1 MFHSEFESGG
11 EVTGTFSVKNVL
23 GDINGNGVVEVVDAT
38 LIQKEQAEIHT
49 EYADRAYAL
58 GDFDGDGI
66 SIIDVT
72 TLLRWKAEMPVPY
85 PINEMT
91 DII

>member
-38 LIQKEQAEIHT
+38 LIQKELAEIHT
-49 EYADRAYAL
+49 EYADRA
-58 GDFDGDGI
+58 
-66 SIIDVT
+66 
-72 TLLRWKAEMPVPY
+72 
-85 PINEMT
+85 
-91 DII
+91 